1 MMGMGLSLLL
11 FFFSHSFAPFR
22 NGLMGGWTLFSTSQ
36 RFRRIKFA
44 GTLVFNDCMEW
55 ANVPRWDG
63 NRLGEHGQ
71 KISFPLPGST
81 VPRVAIKRGRLLAEI
96 MRSSKTFRML
106 HSNYTPLMDFLW

>member
-1 MMGMGLSLLL
+1 M
-11 FFFSHSFAPFR
+11 
-22 NGLMGGWTLFSTSQ
+22 
-36 RFRRIKFA
+36 
-44 GTLVFNDCMEW
+44 FNDCMEW

-106 HSNYTPLMDFLW
+106 HSNYTPLIWIFFGEARKLCCVLLEIIWPVVKTVMD